1 MYSTF
6 ITDNLSL
13 THHHAEQLFA
23 GESMLRDLWKSSNR
37 LPNSPCLPPWVWHP
51 ETSAII
57 RTRGGSL
64 TTQHLLFKG
73 RLDNTEERS
82 GKRWHKAADQW
93 APAGV
98 LIPDK
103 LVACFLGSGTQSVRC
118 SLVLAL
124 GGYAV
129 QLNRNKIVWDR
140 ALMQQHNAADINDS
154 ENTTRACLIPS
165 SQGFLKINLRNLI
178 LGWINDNIIKLNSR
192 SSAWLQMINE
202 TDEKFMYYWIKTI
215 FIKTTFVKTTFQN
228 RR

>member
-73 RLDNTEERS
+73 RLDNTEERP
-82 GKRWHKAADQW
+82 GTWQNKATIQW

-98 LIPDK
+98 LLPEK
-103 LVACFLGSGTQSVRC
+103 LDAGLQFSEFGSKKFILRLVMYLPVQMNSSIKEAQVNSNVFQQVGTVLRTACSICFT
-118 SLVLAL
+118 
-124 GGYAV
+124 
-129 QLNRNKIVWDR
+129 
-140 ALMQQHNAADINDS
+140 
-154 ENTTRACLIPS
+154 
-165 SQGFLKINLRNLI
+165 
-178 LGWINDNIIKLNSR
+178 
-192 SSAWLQMINE
+192 
-202 TDEKFMYYWIKTI
+202 
-215 FIKTTFVKTTFQN
+215 
-228 RR
+228 